1 MKSTLLKRTFVAA
14 CSCLAIAGSTY
25 AQGNLESYFSGATL
39 AKGYKSLSNHNPL
52 YTQRFGADPCAM
64 IYKDDQGN
72 DKEVYIYMTDD
83 VLEYKN
89 GSLIENSYGKIYNID
104 CVSSKDLVNWTD
116 HGPMHVA
123 GSGGTSKAGNSWAP
137 TACYKK
143 INGKERFF
151 LYFANGGNG
160 IYVVASDTPYGPW
173 QDVKNGQGLITR
185 SMPNCNVN
193 WLFDPAVLV
202 DDDGTGYIYF
212 GGGVPDG
219 KQADPGTARV
229 AKLGKDFI
237 SIEGTAATI
246 RPPYLFEDAGINKIG
261 NKYIY
266 SYCINW
272 NTGGNPYGFSN
283 AEIGYMTSSNPMG
296 PFNFSGVA
304 YANQGAF
311 LSGQNGGNNH
321 HSMFKFKGKWYM
333 TYHARLLQ
341 NAMNICP
348 GKNLNYRSSHVD
360 YVTVNESTGVIT
372 KGRGSEK
379 GVEQVGHLDPFEKTE
394 AETMAWMGGIDTKYG
409 GSNMLVTKIDK
420 GDWTGVAGADFGQ
433 GATVFTACV
442 SSTTKGAIKIVKG
455 KPDGEVVGY
464 LEVPNT
470 NGQLKEVT
478 TTLTKAISGV
488 TDLFFVYSGGFDFDY
503 WMFKKADV
511 TLNVSETDVEAPAT
525 IAMSI
530 KTSEQGITKADY
542 YLGDKLIGSSTASP
556 FDFKYDVTEVGQYEF
571 HAILTNNAG
580 KTFETPTATVKA
592 RLAQGPYEGVAQKIP
607 GRVEAERY
615 DVGGAG
621 YAYEDASVENEGD
634 AKFRTDE
641 GVDVVINDGDGL
653 ALGYT
658 AVGDWTEYTVDV
670 EFDDEYTWAARIASG
685 STTSAFSIQIDD
697 KDIAG
702 GKISVPQTGE
712 NTWDVYQIIE
722 GETSKLSAG
731 KHVMKIT
738 IEGAYVNIDYISF
751 KAKNHIDT
759 GIEGVKAEPIQFTI
773 YNMQGVEIGT
783 VTASEFEVSSTLK
796 NNGYAAGA
804 YIVKAADK
812 DSKVVIV
819 K

>member
-1 MKSTLLKRTFVAA
+1 MRSTLLRKSVVTA
-14 CSCLAIAGSTY
+14 CTCLALSNGAY
-25 AQGNLESYFSGATL
+25 AQNLESYFSGASL
-39 AKGYKSLSNHNPL
+39 ATGYKSLSNHNPL

-64 IYKDDQGN
+64 VYKDADGN
-72 DKEVYIYMTDD
+72 DEEVYIYMTDD
-83 VLEYKN
+83 VLEYSGNTLK
-89 GSLIENSYGKIYNID
+89 ENSYGKIYNID

-137 TACYKK
+137 TACYTK
-143 INGKERFF
+143 INGKEHFF

-160 IYVVASDTPYGPW
+160 IYVVDSDTPYGPW
-173 QDVKNGQGLITR
+173 KDSRNGQGLITR
-185 SMPNCNVN
+185 SMANCNVE

-212 GGGVPDG
+212 GGGVPNG
-219 KQADPGTARV
+219 KAADPGTARV
-229 AKLGKDFI
+229 AKLGKDFT

-246 RPPYLFEDAGINKIG
+246 NPPYLFEDAGINKIG

-272 NTGGNPYGFSN
+272 NTGGNSYGFSN

-296 PFNFSGVA
+296 PFTYSGVA
-304 YANQGAF
+304 YANQGSF

-348 GKNLNYRSSHVD
+348 GQNLNYRSSHVD
-360 YVTVNESTGVIT
+360 YLTVNESTGAIT
-372 KGRGSEK
+372 KGKGSEK
-379 GVEQVGHLDPFEKTE
+379 GVEQVQYLNPFEKTE
-394 AETMAWMGGIDTKYG
+394 AETMAWMGGIDTEYG

-420 GDWTGVAGADFGQ
+420 GDWIGLAGVDFGT

-442 SSTTKGAIKIVKG
+442 KSSTAGAIKICKG
-455 KPDGEVVGY
+455 KPDGEVIGY

-470 NGQLKEVT
+470 NGQLKEVSA
-478 TTLTKAISGV
+478 TLSKAISGV
-488 TDLFFVYSGGFDFDY
+488 TDLFFVFSGGFEFDY

-511 TLNVSETDVEAPAT
+511 SLEVSENSVEAPAFVDF
-525 IAMSI
+525 SV
-530 KTSEQGITKADY
+530 KTTEQGITKVDY
-542 YLGDKLIGSSTASP
+542 YMGNQLIGSETNSP
-556 FDFKYDVTEVGQYEF
+556 FTFSYEITEVGSYEF

-580 KTFETPTATVKA
+580 KTFETPNATVKA
-592 RLAQGPYEGVAQKIP
+592 RLAQGPYEGEMAEIP

-621 YAYEDASVENEGD
+621 YAYEDASAENEGD
-634 AKFRTDE
+634 AEFRTDE
-641 GVDVVINDGDGL
+641 GVDVVSNDGSGY

-670 EFDDEYTWAARIASG
+670 KYEDEYVWTARIASG
-685 STTSAFSIQIDD
+685 STSSAFSIQLDD

-702 GKISVPQTGE
+702 GKIEVPQTGE
-712 NTWDVYQIIE
+712 NTWDVYKTIE
-722 GETSKLSAG
+722 GETSKLSEG
-731 KHVMKIT
+731 KHVLKIT
-738 IEGAYVNIDYISF
+738 IEGAYVNIDYIEF
-751 KAKNHIDT
+751 KAKNHVET
-759 GIEGVKAEPIQFTI
+759 GIEMVAADAIPYEV
-773 YNMQGVEIGT
+773 YSLQGIKLGDITTTE
-783 VTASEFEVSSTLK
+783 SEAISTLK
-796 NNGYAAGA
+796 EKGYAAGA
-804 YIVKAADK
+804 YILKSGEDK
-812 DSKVVIV
+812 DGKVVIV

>member
-64 IYKDDQGN
+64 VYDD
-72 DKEVYIYMTDD
+72 EVFIYMTNDHQ
-83 VLEYKN
+83 EYEVNPNK
-89 GSLIENSYGKIYNID
+89 ENSYGNINTIN
-104 CVSSKDLVNWTD
+104 CISSKDLVNWTD
-116 HGPMHVA
+116 HGVMKVA
-123 GSGGTSKAGNSWAP
+123 KRGSGPASWASCSWAP
-137 TACYKK
+137 TACHKK
-143 INGKERFF
+143 VNGKEKFF
-151 LYFANGGNG
+151 LYFANNG
-160 IYVVASDTPYGPW
+160 SGIGVVTSDSPWGPW
-173 QDVKNGQGLITR
+173 TDPIGKELISR
-185 SMPNCNVN
+185 STPTCNTVT

-202 DDDGTGYIYF
+202 DDDGTTYLYF
-212 GGGVPDG
+212 GGGVPSG
-219 KQADPGTARV
+219 KEANPGTARV
-229 AKLGKDFI
+229 AKLNGDCI
-237 SIEGTAATI
+237 SVNGTPATI
-246 RPPYLFEDAGINKIG
+246 NPPYLFEDAGINKVG

-266 SYCINW
+266 SYCTNW

-296 PFNFSGVA
+296 PFNFSGTA
-304 YANQGAF
+304 YANQAAF

-321 HSMFKFKGKWYM
+321 HSMFKFKDKWYM

-341 NAMNICP
+341 NSMNICP
-348 GKNLNYRSSHVD
+348 GQNLNYRSSNVD
-360 YVTVNESTGVIT
+360 YVNVNESTGVIT
-372 KGRGSEK
+372 KSRGSEK
-379 GVEQVGHLDPFEKTE
+379 GVTQVGYLNPFDKTE

-420 GDWTGVAGADFGQ
+420 GDWTGIAGVDFGQ

-442 SSTTKGAIKIVKG
+442 SSTTNGAIKIVKG

-464 LEVPNT
+464 LAVPNT

-478 TTLTKAISGV
+478 TTLSKAISGV
-488 TDLFFVYSGGFDFDY
+488 TDLFFVYSGGFEFDY

-525 IAMSI
+525 IALSI
-530 KTSEQGITKADY
+530 KTSEQGITKADF
-542 YLGDKLIGSSTASP
+542 YLGNQLIGSSDAAP
-556 FDFKYDVTEVGQYEF
+556 FEFKYDITDPGQYEF

-580 KTFETPTATVKA
+580 KTFETPSATVKA

-812 DSKVVIV
+812 ESKVVIV